1 MISSMQRVQF
11 WNHLLEVAERIEGH
25 EGEDARKLVLEQLET
40 LSEAFGDNADPVENF
55 EEFVVIRLSQAIHS
69 ALTRQPH

>member
-1 MISSMQRVQF
+1 MQRVQF
-11 WNHLLEVAERIEGH
+11 WNHLLEVAERIEGQQ
-25 EGEDARKLVLEQLET
+25 GEDARKLVLEQLET